1 MQKIAHH
8 TQRKQANHAWGERC
22 GDGLGRALWSYS
34 QSRGAIFLVEE
45 AVHSTLVGSARLRLA
60 YRTPPR
66 DGVRDA
72 CVFARKLS
80 VCSKVLGLPVMPLL
94 APRHETEVKEDGRD
108 QCAVGCDAELLRMP
122 CYL

>member
-1 MQKIAHH
+1 MQNLAHH
-8 TQRKQANHAWGERC
+8 TQTQEGKPCR
-22 GDGLGRALWSYS
+22 DGLRRALWSYS

-108 QCAVGCDAELLRMP
+108 QCAVGVMQNCFGCLVTCE
-122 CYL
+122 

>member
-1 MQKIAHH
+1 LLGDDPRKHARDAEISASHA
-8 TQRKQANHAWGERC
+8 TQEGKPCR
-22 GDGLGRALWSYS
+22 DGLGRALWSYS

-80 VCSKVLGLPVMPLL
+80 VCSKVLGPPS
-94 APRHETEVKEDGRD
+94 P
-108 QCAVGCDAELLRMP
+108 
-122 CYL
+122 

>member
-1 MQKIAHH
+1 MREMREI
-8 TQRKQANHAWGERC
+8 RE
-22 GDGLGRALWSYS
+22 SVS
-34 QSRGAIFLVEE
+34 
-45 AVHSTLVGSARLRLA
+45 LRLA

-94 APRHETEVKEDGRD
+94 APRHETEVKEDGGD
-108 QCAVGCDAELLRMP
+108 QCAVGVMQNCFGCLVTCE
-122 CYL
+122 